1 MQKKQQANE
10 SISQLANKF
19 EKEIKTTPSQCAT
32 VLSKVGVLADLPEV
46 INAEWS

>member
-32 VLSKVGVLADLPEV
+32 VKALATHGWRGQV
-46 INAEWS
+46 